1 MKRTLLALAC
11 TTVMVL
17 GHDHHGHDHHDH
29 DHHDHD
35 GHDHSHH
42 AHAHGSAAAAATAA
56 AATATKPAHPEIP
69 QPLLDRIDFLETFQD
84 GQRVIDAKWHQST
97 HPRYS
102 EQEWKV
108 DVEFGAPVAFS
119 NDQSL
124 SPVKRHKHYGLVHQ
138 FEFGEFDNTGRDLVF
153 QYEVRFHAGSVD
165 CSGAYVKLLRK
176 YEGEL
181 TEQTPYVVMFGPD
194 KCGKTNK
201 VHLIVQQKQPSLNT
215 HEEKHMT
222 SIVLA
227 KASDSLSHLYTLV
240 IRKDN
245 SFSVLV
251 DLKEMASGSLLTP
264 SAFAPSFGG
273 AKEMDDPEDFKP
285 SDWVEVAKIPD
296 PTAFK
301 PEEWDELAPKTIAD
315 PDAKQPADWNA
326 EDDGEW
332 EASQIPNPEYR
343 GLWKAPI
350 IDNPDYKGEWKPKR
364 VPNPHYFVD
373 ETPSNLEPIRAV
385 AFEILA
391 NDGGIAFDNVLLGH
405 DEQAAREFAELTFVP
420 KQAAEIAAVAEAKR
434 VEAKTNRL
442 KNLDEGGVV
451 GMLAYL
457 FGEGEEFFMAN
468 RIAVVSTIAVIILSL
483 AGYVF
488 YFTGV
493 DEQAKDELKKAAMQR
508 RAEAARA
515 KEEEEEEEDENVDG
529 EEEEEEGTKAE

>member
-11 TTVMVL
+11 TSAMVL
-17 GHDHHGHDHHDH
+17 GHDHHHDHDHHDHHGHDHHGHDHHDH
-29 DHHDHD
+29 HDH
-35 GHDHSHH
+35 GT
-42 AHAHGSAAAAATAA
+42 AAAAAAT
-56 AATATKPAHPEIP
+56 KPVHPEIP
-69 QPLLDRIDFLETFQD
+69 QSLLDRIDFLETFQD
-84 GQRVIDAKWHQST
+84 GQRVIDAKWHLST

-138 FEFGEFDNTGRDLVF
+138 FEFGEFDNTNRDLVF
-153 QYEVRFHAGSVD
+153 QYEVRFHGGSVD

-215 HEEKHMT
+215 YEEKHMT

-251 DLKEMASGSLLTP
+251 DLKEMASGNLLTP
-264 SAFAPSFGG
+264 SAFEPSFGG
-273 AKEMDDPEDFKP
+273 AKEMDDPQDSKP
-285 SDWVEVAKIPD
+285 ADWVEVAKIPD

-343 GLWKAPI
+343 GIWKAPI

-364 VPNPHYFVD
+364 IPNPHYFVD

-391 NDGGIAFDNVLLGH
+391 NDGGIAFDNLLLGH
-405 DEQAAREFAELTFVP
+405 DEQAAKEFAELTFVP
-420 KQAAEIAAVAEAKR
+420 KQAAEIAAVADVKRIEAK
-434 VEAKTNRL
+434 ADRL
-442 KNLDEGGVV
+442 KKLNEGGLV
-451 GMLAYL
+451 GMLTYL
-457 FGEGEEFFMAN
+457 YGEGEEYFMAN
-468 RIAVVSTIAVIILSL
+468 RLVVVSTIAVIILSL
-483 AGYVF
+483 ASYVF

-493 DEQAKDELKKAAMQR
+493 DEKAKDELKKAAMQR
-508 RAEAARA
+508 RAEAAHEAA
-515 KEEEEEEEDENVDG
+515 KTAAVDDEEEEEDEN